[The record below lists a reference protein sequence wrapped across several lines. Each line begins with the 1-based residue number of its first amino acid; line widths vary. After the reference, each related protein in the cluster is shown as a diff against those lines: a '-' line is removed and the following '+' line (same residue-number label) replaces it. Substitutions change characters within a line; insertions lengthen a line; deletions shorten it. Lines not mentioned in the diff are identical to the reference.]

1 MDHKGIKSKGFK
13 FFVII
18 FIGIILLFSK
28 RENQEK
34 FINFIKDSKIGVKEL
49 ELKDS
54 IPIGINIDQAATYG
68 DSIIL
73 WGENRLKKL
82 KLDGKVEWEKEFN
95 TDEPLAYFGK
105 EEIFVYERPI
115 GQVYILNP
123 QGETIDNLKLN
134 MEIYNI
140 AESSGV
146 ILAHIKEED
155 NEKINILDKKG
166 NLIEERSTE
175 NKNILTYCIDKNN
188 KSYGL
193 ATLNLKGENLKTEI
207 QIHGIE
213 GEFLWTAYLDN
224 EIAMYLNFDDK
235 NNLIVLSDKGIYQIN
250 DGSILWKKQFQL
262 IKDIYMD
269 DENIHILYGN
279 TLETI
284 SFDGRTLEKDSFTE
298 EYRKILYFDRYI
310 VLYGNNHIIGLKE
323 GREVFKYKSEDPII
337 KVMKGVQ
344 KLIVVYEDKID
355 IIPL

>member
-1 MDHKGIKSKGFK
+1 IKSKGFK

-146 ILAHIKEED
+146 ILAH
-155 NEKINILDKKG
+155 
-166 NLIEERSTE
+166 
-175 NKNILTYCIDKNN
+175 
-188 KSYGL
+188 
-193 ATLNLKGENLKTEI
+193 
-207 QIHGIE
+207 
-213 GEFLWTAYLDN
+213 
-224 EIAMYLNFDDK
+224 
-235 NNLIVLSDKGIYQIN
+235 
-250 DGSILWKKQFQL
+250 
-262 IKDIYMD
+262 
-269 DENIHILYGN
+269 
-279 TLETI
+279 
-284 SFDGRTLEKDSFTE
+284 
-298 EYRKILYFDRYI
+298 
-310 VLYGNNHIIGLKE
+310 
-323 GREVFKYKSEDPII
+323 
-337 KVMKGVQ
+337 
-344 KLIVVYEDKID
+344 
-355 IIPL
+355 